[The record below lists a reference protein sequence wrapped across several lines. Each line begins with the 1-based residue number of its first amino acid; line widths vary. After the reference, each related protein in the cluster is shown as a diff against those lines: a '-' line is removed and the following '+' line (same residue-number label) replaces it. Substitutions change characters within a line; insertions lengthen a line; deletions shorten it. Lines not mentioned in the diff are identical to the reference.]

1 MAERALRGMT
11 MGARS
16 MESDDN
22 IQYAPRLIA
31 HFECPNGHDIPVTFS
46 LEAEVP
52 KIWECPM
59 CAEEAVLRDHEKPE
73 PEKPVKQP
81 RTHWD
86 MLLER
91 RTIEDLEVLLEERL
105 QLLRSGQL
113 HADRLRQRSA

>member
-11 MGARS
+11 MGAKS
-16 MESDDN
+16 MESEDN
-22 IQYAPRLIA
+22 VEYAPRFIA
-31 HFECPNGHDIPVTFS
+31 HFDCPNGHDIPVTFAV
-46 LEAEVP
+46 EAEVP
-52 KIWECPM
+52 KIWECPS

-73 PEKPVKQP
+73 PEKPARVP

-91 RTIEDLEVLLEERL
+91 RSIEDLEELLEERL
-105 QLLRSGQL
+105 ELLRSGQL